1 MNDDPIKTAMAQLE
15 IIERGISER
24 DAEIR
29 LLRQGLRDAI
39 DLAEEGWSY
48 ASEYF
53 QNKWGYKDNIS
64 EIRRR
69 VGMEGA

>member
-39 DLAEEGWSY
+39 DLAEEGWGY